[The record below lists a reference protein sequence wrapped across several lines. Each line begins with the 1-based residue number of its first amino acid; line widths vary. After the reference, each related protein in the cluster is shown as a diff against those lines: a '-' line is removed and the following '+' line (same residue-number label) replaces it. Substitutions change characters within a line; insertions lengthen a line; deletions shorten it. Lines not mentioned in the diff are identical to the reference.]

1 MWTYYLFMALMVITL
16 ILWAVI
22 ALRDDTR
29 ESGEQPGP
37 RKDSDAKKSG
47 RTNT

>member
-29 ESGEQPGP
+29 ENGDQPEP
-37 RKDSDAKKSG
+37 RKDSGAKKSG
-47 RTNT
+47 HAHD